1 MLYSYTPHQ
10 NSNEQLSYVNMLQS
24 RLDWC
29 VETERYEMADRF
41 KDLIKSQTTEDEEFQ
56 NKYYL
61 KLLKR
66 YASEYPE
73 FYEKVKKKYNISS
86 Q

>member
-1 MLYSYTPHQ
+1 MSYSYTPQQ
-10 NSNEQLSYVNMLQS
+10 NSNEQSSYVNVLQN

-41 KDLIKSQTTEDEEFQ
+41 KDLIKSQTIEDKEFQ

-61 KLLKR
+61 KLLEK

-73 FYEKVKKKYNISS
+73 FYENIKKKYNIID
-86 Q
+86 